1 MFYENRFPHVKAFED
16 KDGSVCYILYEEKDR
31 ATSYLEECPGI
42 ELVNFCELDLS
53 DYKERLDVFRTME
66 YSPENYGA
74 LCIEAVFNI
83 AGLLQKKHLL
93 AYVFTSFT
101 VADDFYRSNT
111 PEVVAD
117 PVLLE
122 KVQRQDIL
130 NAQKHLEDIL
140 IIQDIFREGIK
151 ICLDKDNMPEKH
163 VSERLLEFLSK
174 YSAFNLLALNSGYA
188 LHAIDKKKRGSNQ
201 KEDKIDLIEV
211 MKENG
216 KNLSVMSYTIIES
229 VIELFYFEFMQMM
242 KNGKQVKRCECCG
255 KYFVLKDNR
264 KRKYCDRI
272 FKDGKLCSE
281 VGHIN
286 TYKES
291 LGDENDPLRIA
302 KGFYNAMYSRMSRAL
317 DKIPGQES
325 KKDISPEE
333 FREWRIKYSKA
344 KRDYKNGMISGE
356 EMLDAIRKGYI

>member
-16 KDGSVCYILYEEKDR
+16 EVGSVCYILYEEKDKVS
-31 ATSYLEECPGI
+31 SYMETCPGV

-53 DYKERLDVFRTME
+53 DYKERLNMFTKME
-66 YSPENYGA
+66 YSPANYGE
-74 LCIEAVFNI
+74 LCVEAVFNI
-83 AGLLQKKHLL
+83 AGLLQNKHLL

-111 PEVVAD
+111 PEVKAD

-140 IIQDIFREGIK
+140 IIQDIFKDAIK
-151 ICLDKDNMPEKH
+151 ICLDKDNMSEKH
-163 VSERLLEFLSK
+163 ISERLLEFLSK
-174 YSAFNLLALNSGYA
+174 YPAFNLLALNCGYA
-188 LHAIDKKKRGSNQ
+188 LHAIDKKKKGKNQ
-201 KEDKIDLIEV
+201 KEGKIDPIDV

-216 KNLSVMSYTIIES
+216 KNLSVMNYTIIES

-272 FKDGKLCSE
+272 FKEGKRCNE
-281 VGHIN
+281 IGHIN

-302 KGFYNAMYSRMSRAL
+302 KGFYNTMYSRMSRAL
-317 DKIPGQES
+317 DKLPRQES
-325 KKDISPEE
+325 EKDISEEE
-333 FREWRIKYSKA
+333 FKEWSKKHSKA
-344 KRDYKNGMISGE
+344 KRDYKNGIISGD
-356 EMLDAIRKGYI
+356 EMLSIIREGYV

>member
-16 KDGSVCYILYEEKDR
+16 EDGSVCYILYEEKDKIS
-31 ATSYLEECPGI
+31 SYMEACPGI

-53 DYKERLDVFRTME
+53 DYRERLNMFSKME
-66 YSPENYGA
+66 YSPANYDK
-74 LCIEAVFNI
+74 LCVEAVFNI
-83 AGLLQKKHLL
+83 AGLLQSKHLL

-111 PEVVAD
+111 PEVKAD

-122 KVQRQDIL
+122 KVQRHDIL

-140 IIQDIFREGIK
+140 IIQGIFKDAIK
-151 ICLDKDNMPEKH
+151 ICLDKDNLPGKH
-163 VSERLLEFLSK
+163 ISERLLEFLSK
-174 YSAFNLLALNSGYA
+174 YPAFNLLALNSGYA
-188 LHAIDKKKRGSNQ
+188 LHAVDKKKRGKNQ
-201 KEDKIDLIEV
+201 KEEKIDPIDV

-216 KNLSVMSYTIIES
+216 KNLSVMNYTIIES

-242 KNGKQVKRCECCG
+242 KNGKQVKRCKCCG

-272 FKDGKLCSE
+272 FKDGKRCSE
-281 VGHIN
+281 MGHIN

-302 KGFYNAMYSRMSRAL
+302 KGFYNTMYSRMSRAL
-317 DKIPGQES
+317 DKLPGQES
-325 KKDISPEE
+325 EKDISEE
-333 FREWRIKYSKA
+333 DFKEWSKKYSKA
-344 KRDYKNGMISGE
+344 KRDYKNGIISGD
-356 EMLDAIRKGYI
+356 EMLSIIRKGYV